1 MRHLFLIGFSYTG
14 KSSAGRLAAERLGM
28 PFIDLD
34 ERIERR
40 AERPIPEVF
49 EAEGEPAFRALEREA
64 LAEVCA
70 EGGAVV
76 ATGGGVPVDAENRRL
91 MRESGVVVLL
101 EARAET
107 IRARQEAAEGESR
120 PMLAAADPLQRIVEL
135 KAERREAYAESA
147 DWTVD
152 TDALD
157 VDGVANRIGEIAHGY
172 EVLAAYQGLKEMQG
186 LEETEGIEEVK
197 GLPGRPTITGGAP
210 SYTVTTKAGTYH
222 GYIGSGLLEKL
233 GPLMREAGL
242 EGTAFVIADGA
253 VFDLYGEPVMASLKE
268 AGFEAYEGV
277 ADPGEASKSL
287 EMAGEI
293 YSWLAGRRAER
304 RDCIVALGGGVAGDL
319 GGFIA
324 ATYLRGMPVV
334 QVPTTLLAM
343 VDASIGGKVAVNLPA
358 GKNLVG
364 AFHQP
369 RLVLADVDT
378 LRTLPQ
384 REMTAGWAE
393 VVKHG
398 LILDRDLLDDIERE
412 RDRLLDRDPGALADI
427 ITRSAAIKARVVTE
441 DERETSGMRNLL
453 NYGHTTGHAL
463 EAVLDYEGLLHGE
476 AVAIGMGVAAEI
488 AVRMKML
495 TGADLERQTEAL
507 RSFGLPLKGPAG
519 IDQAAVRSAMDLDKK
534 VAGKRINWVLLD
546 GIGNAVSRNDVPEDV
561 VRESMAVVLG

>member
-1 MRHLFLIGFSYTG
+1 MRNLFLIGFSYSG
-14 KSSAGRLAAERLGM
+14 KSSAGRLAAERLRM
-28 PFIDLD
+28 PFVDLD

-40 AERPIPEVF
+40 AGRSIPEIF
-49 EAEGEPAFRALEREA
+49 EADGEAAFRALEGEA

-76 ATGGGVPVDAENRRL
+76 ATGGGVPVDAENRRR
-91 MRESGVVVLL
+91 MRESGVAVLL
-101 EARAET
+101 EAKPET
-107 IRARQEAAEGESR
+107 VRARQAAADGGAEESAR
-120 PMLAAADPLQRIVEL
+120 PMLAGGDPLQRIALL
-135 KAERREAYAESA
+135 KAERRDAYADAA
-147 DWTVD
+147 DWTVH

-157 VDGVANRIGEIAHGY
+157 AAGVAAEIARGY
-172 EVLAAYQGLKEMQG
+172 EIVAAERGA
-186 LEETEGIEEVK
+186 TA
-197 GLPGRPTITGGAP
+197 GRPTITGVAP

-222 GYIGSGLLEKL
+222 GYVGSGLLEKL
-233 GPLMREAGL
+233 GALMRNAGL
-242 EGTAFVIADGA
+242 DGTAFVIADGA
-253 VFDLYGEPVMASLKE
+253 VFDLYGEPVMASLKD
-268 AGFEAYEGV
+268 AGFEAYEGI

-287 EMAGEI
+287 ELAGDI
-293 YSWLAGRRAER
+293 YGWLAGRRAER
-304 RDCIVALGGGVAGDL
+304 RDSVVALGGGVAGDL

-324 ATYLRGMPVV
+324 ATYLRGMPFV

-369 RLVLADVDT
+369 RLVLADVEA
-378 LRTLPQ
+378 LRTLPH

-398 LILDRDLLDDIERE
+398 LILDRSLLDDIDRE
-412 RDRLLDRDPGALADI
+412 RDRLLDRDPAALADV

-441 DERETSGMRNLL
+441 DERETLGMRNLL
-453 NYGHTTGHAL
+453 NYGHTVGHAL

-476 AVAIGMGVAAEI
+476 AVAIGMSVAAEI
-488 AVRMKML
+488 AVRMRML
-495 TGADLERQTEAL
+495 TGADLERQADAL

-519 IDQAAVRSAMDLDKK
+519 IDQAAVREAMALDKK
-534 VAGKRINWVLLD
+534 VAGKRINWVLPD

-561 VRESMAVVLG
+561 VREAMAAILG

>member
-1 MRHLFLIGFSYTG
+1 
-14 KSSAGRLAAERLGM
+14 M

-40 AERPIPEVF
+40 AGRPIPEIF

-64 LAEVCA
+64 LAEVCG

-76 ATGGGVPVDAENRRL
+76 ATGGGVPADTENRRL
-91 MRESGVVVLL
+91 MRESGMVVLL
-101 EARAET
+101 EAKPET
-107 IRARQEAAEGESR
+107 VRARQQAAEGESR
-120 PMLAAADPLQRIVEL
+120 PMLAGGDPLDRITQL
-135 KAERREAYAESA
+135 KAERQAAYAEA
-147 DWTVD
+147 AEWTVH
-152 TDALD
+152 TDEMD
-157 VDGVANRIGEIAHGY
+157 VDSVADRIGKIAHGY
-172 EVLAAYQGLKEMQG
+172 EVVGALRARDEMLGLGATHGVAE
-186 LEETEGIEEVK
+186 
-197 GLPGRPTITGGAP
+197 RPTNPGAAP
-210 SYTVTTKAGTYH
+210 SYTVITKARTYH
-222 GYIGSGLLEKL
+222 GYVGSGLLEKL

-242 EGTAFVIADGA
+242 GGTAFVIADDT
-253 VFDLYGEPVMASLKE
+253 VFDLYGEPVMASLKD

-277 ADPGEASKSL
+277 ADPGEASKSI

-293 YSWLAGRRAER
+293 YTWLAGRRAER

-398 LILDRDLLDDIERE
+398 LILDSGLLDDIERD
-412 RDRLLDRDPGALADI
+412 RDRLLERDPDALANI

-488 AVRMKML
+488 ALRMKML
-495 TGADLERQTEAL
+495 TGADLERQAEAL

-534 VAGKRINWVLLD
+534 VTGKRINWVLLD

-561 VRESMAVVLG
+561 VRESMAAVLG

>member
-1 MRHLFLIGFSYTG
+1 MRNLFLIGFSYTG
-14 KSSAGRLAAERLGM
+14 KSSAGRLAAERLGL
-28 PFIDLD
+28 PFVDLD

-40 AERPIPEVF
+40 AGRSIPEIF
-49 EAEGEPAFRALEREA
+49 EAEGEAAFRALEREA

-76 ATGGGVPVDAENRRL
+76 ATGGGVPVDAENRRR

-101 EARAET
+101 EARPET
-107 IRARQEAAEGESR
+107 IRARQTAADSGAEQSAR
-120 PMLAAADPLQRIVEL
+120 PMLAGGDPLQRIAEL
-135 KAERREAYAESA
+135 KAERRDAYGEAA
-147 DWTVD
+147 DWTVH

-157 VDGVANRIGEIAHGY
+157 AGGVAAEIARGY
-172 EVLAAYQGLKEMQG
+172 EIVAAEPGAAA
-186 LEETEGIEEVK
+186 
-197 GLPGRPTITGGAP
+197 GRPTITGVAP

-222 GYIGSGLLEKL
+222 GYVGSGLLEKL
-233 GPLMREAGL
+233 GALMRNAGL
-242 EGTAFVIADGA
+242 DGTAFVIADGA
-253 VFDLYGEPVMASLKE
+253 VFDLYGEPVMASLKD
-268 AGFEAYEGV
+268 AGFEAYEGI
-277 ADPGEASKSL
+277 ADPGESSKSL
-287 EMAGEI
+287 ELAGDI
-293 YSWLAGRRAER
+293 YGWLAGRRAER
-304 RDCIVALGGGVAGDL
+304 RDCVVALGGGVAGDL

-324 ATYLRGMPVV
+324 ATYLRGMPFV

-369 RLVLADVDT
+369 RLVLADVEA
-378 LRTLPQ
+378 LRTLPH

-398 LILDRDLLDDIERE
+398 LILDRSLLDDIDRE

-453 NYGHTTGHAL
+453 NYGHTVGHAL

-476 AVAIGMGVAAEI
+476 AVAIGMSVAAEI
-488 AVRMKML
+488 AVRMRML
-495 TGADLERQTEAL
+495 TGADLERQADAL
-507 RSFGLPLKGPAG
+507 RSFGLPMKGPAG
-519 IDQAAVRSAMDLDKK
+519 IDQAAVREAMALDKK

-561 VRESMAVVLG
+561 VREAMAAILG

>member
-40 AERPIPEVF
+40 AERPIPEIF

-64 LAEVCA
+64 LAEVSA

-120 PMLAAADPLQRIVEL
+120 PMLSGGDPLQRIVEL

-147 DWTVD
+147 DWTIH
-152 TDALD
+152 TDEMD
-157 VDGVANRIGEIAHGY
+157 VEGIATKIGNLGVLPEVSERLRR
-172 EVLAAYQGLKEMQG
+172 VLADLRDA
-186 LEETEGIEEVK
+186 
-197 GLPGRPTITGGAP
+197 GRPTNTGAAP
-210 SYTVTTKAGTYH
+210 SYTVTTKAGTHH
-222 GYIGSGLLEKL
+222 GYVGSGLLEKL

-253 VFDLYGEPVMASLKE
+253 VFDLFGEPVMASLKD

-287 EMAGEI
+287 DMAGDI

-398 LILDRDLLDDIERE
+398 LILDRDLLDDIERD
-412 RDRLLDRDPGALADI
+412 RDRLLERDPGALADI

-495 TGADLERQTEAL
+495 TGADLERQAEAL

-534 VAGKRINWVLLD
+534 MAGKRINWVLLD

>member
-1 MRHLFLIGFSYTG
+1 
-14 KSSAGRLAAERLGM
+14 
-28 PFIDLD
+28 
-34 ERIERR
+34 
-40 AERPIPEVF
+40 
-49 EAEGEPAFRALEREA
+49 
-64 LAEVCA
+64 
-70 EGGAVV
+70 
-76 ATGGGVPVDAENRRL
+76 
-91 MRESGVVVLL
+91 
-101 EARAET
+101 
-107 IRARQEAAEGESR
+107 
-120 PMLAAADPLQRIVEL
+120 
-135 KAERREAYAESA
+135 
-147 DWTVD
+147 
-152 TDALD
+152 
-157 VDGVANRIGEIAHGY
+157 
-172 EVLAAYQGLKEMQG
+172 
-186 LEETEGIEEVK
+186 
-197 GLPGRPTITGGAP
+197 
-210 SYTVTTKAGTYH
+210 
-222 GYIGSGLLEKL
+222 
-233 GPLMREAGL
+233 MREAGL
-242 EGTAFVIADGA
+242 GGTAFVIADDA
-253 VFDLYGEPVMASLKE
+253 VFDLYGEPVMASLRE

-293 YSWLAGRRAER
+293 YTWLAGRRAER

-398 LILDRDLLDDIERE
+398 LILDRDLLDDIERDRGRLLE
-412 RDRLLDRDPGALADI
+412 RDPDALAGI

-488 AVRMKML
+488 ALRMKML
-495 TGADLERQTEAL
+495 TGADLERQAEAL

-519 IDQAAVRSAMDLDKK
+519 IDQAEVRSAMDLDKK

-561 VRESMAVVLG
+561 VRESMAAVLG

>member
-40 AERPIPEVF
+40 AERPIPEIF

-70 EGGAVV
+70 EGGAVI

-120 PMLAAADPLQRIVEL
+120 PMLAGGDPLERIVDL
-135 KAERREAYAESA
+135 KAERQAAYADAA
-147 DWTVD
+147 DWTVH

-157 VDGVANRIGEIAHGY
+157 AGGVAGEVARGY
-172 EVLAAYQGLKEMQG
+172 EIVAGARGAA
-186 LEETEGIEEVK
+186 
-197 GLPGRPTITGGAP
+197 GRPTNTGAAP

-222 GYIGSGLLEKL
+222 GYVGSGLLEKL
-233 GPLMREAGL
+233 GTLMREAGL
-242 EGTAFVIADGA
+242 GGTAFVIADGA
-253 VFDLYGEPVMASLKE
+253 VFDLFGEPVMASLKE

-287 EMAGEI
+287 EMAGDI
-293 YSWLAGRRAER
+293 YTWLAGRRAER

-412 RDRLLDRDPGALADI
+412 RDRLLERHPGALADI

-495 TGADLERQTEAL
+495 TGADLERQTETL

-561 VRESMAVVLG
+561 VRESMAAVLG

>member
-1 MRHLFLIGFSYTG
+1 MGHLFLIGFSYTG

-28 PFIDLD
+28 PFVDLD

-40 AERPIPEVF
+40 AGRPIPEIF
-49 EAEGEPAFRALEREA
+49 QADGEPAFRALEHET

-91 MRESGVVVLL
+91 MRESGAVVLL
-101 EARAET
+101 EAKPET
-107 IRARQEAAEGESR
+107 IRARQATAEGESR
-120 PMLAAADPLQRIVEL
+120 PMLADGDPLERITQL
-135 KAERREAYAESA
+135 KAERQAAYADAA
-147 DWTVD
+147 DWTVH

-157 VDGVANRIGEIAHGY
+157 ANGVAAEIARGY
-172 EVLAAYQGLKEMQG
+172 EIVAEAPGA
-186 LEETEGIEEVK
+186 
-197 GLPGRPTITGGAP
+197 GRPTNTGAAP

-222 GYIGSGLLEKL
+222 GYVGSGLLEKL
-233 GPLMREAGL
+233 GALMREAGL
-242 EGTAFVIADGA
+242 GGTAFVIADGA
-253 VFDLYGEPVMASLKE
+253 VFDLYGEPVMASLKD
-268 AGFEAYEGV
+268 AGFEAFEGV

-293 YSWLAGRRAER
+293 YTWLAGRRAER

-369 RLVLADVDT
+369 RLVLADVET

-398 LILDRDLLDDIERE
+398 LILDRGLLDDIERE
-412 RDRLLDRDPGALADI
+412 RGRLLERDPDALAGI

-561 VRESMAVVLG
+561 VRESMAAVLG

>member
-40 AERPIPEVF
+40 AERPIPEIF
-49 EAEGEPAFRALEREA
+49 GAEGEPAFRALEREA

-70 EGGAVV
+70 EGGSVV

-107 IRARQEAAEGESR
+107 IRVRQEAAEDGAESAR
-120 PMLAAADPLQRIVEL
+120 PMLAGGDPLQRIVEL

-147 DWTVD
+147 DWTVH

-157 VDGVANRIGEIAHGY
+157 AGGVASEVVRGY
-172 EVLAAYQGLKEMQG
+172 EIVAGARGA
-186 LEETEGIEEVK
+186 T
-197 GLPGRPTITGGAP
+197 GRPTITGVAP

-222 GYIGSGLLEKL
+222 GYVGSGLLQQL
-233 GPLMREAGL
+233 GTLMRDAGL
-242 EGTAFVIADGA
+242 GGTAFVIADGA
-253 VFDLYGEPVMASLKE
+253 VFDLYGEPVMASLKD

-293 YSWLAGRRAER
+293 YTWLAGRRAER

-378 LRTLPQ
+378 LRTLPP

-412 RDRLLDRDPGALADI
+412 RDRLLERDPDALADI

-488 AVRMKML
+488 AVRMRML

-561 VRESMAVVLG
+561 VRESMAAVLG

>member
-1 MRHLFLIGFSYTG
+1 MGHLFLIGFSYTG

-28 PFIDLD
+28 PFVDLD

-40 AERPIPEVF
+40 AGRPIPEIF
-49 EAEGEPAFRALEREA
+49 QADGEPAFRALEREA

-70 EGGAVV
+70 EGDTVV
-76 ATGGGVPVDAENRRL
+76 ATGGGVPVDPENRRL

-101 EARAET
+101 EARPET
-107 IRARQEAAEGESR
+107 IRARQEEAEGKSR
-120 PMLAAADPLQRIVEL
+120 PMLAGGDPLERITQL
-135 KAERREAYAESA
+135 KAERREAYAEAA
-147 DWTVD
+147 DWTVH

-157 VDGVANRIGEIAHGY
+157 ANGVAAEIARGY
-172 EVLAAYQGLKEMQG
+172 DIVAGARAAA
-186 LEETEGIEEVK
+186 
-197 GLPGRPTITGGAP
+197 GRPTNTGAAP

-222 GYIGSGLLEKL
+222 GYVGSGLLEKL

-242 EGTAFVIADGA
+242 GGTAFVIADDE
-253 VFDLYGEPVMASLKE
+253 VFDLYGEPVMASLRE

-293 YSWLAGRRAER
+293 YTWLAGRRAER

-398 LILDRDLLDDIERE
+398 LILDRDLLDDIERDRGRLLE
-412 RDRLLDRDPGALADI
+412 RDPAALAGI

-495 TGADLERQTEAL
+495 TGADLERQAEAL
-507 RSFGLPLKGPAG
+507 RSFGLPLKGPTG
-519 IDQAAVRSAMDLDKK
+519 IDQAEVRSAMDLDKK
-534 VAGKRINWVLLD
+534 VTGKRINWVLLD

-561 VRESMAVVLG
+561 VRESMAAVLG

>member
-1 MRHLFLIGFSYTG
+1 MGHLFLIGFSYTG

-28 PFIDLD
+28 PFVDLD

-40 AERPIPEVF
+40 AGRPIPEIF
-49 EAEGEPAFRALEREA
+49 EADGEPAFRAMEREA

-76 ATGGGVPVDAENRRL
+76 ATGGGVPVDPGNRHL

-101 EARAET
+101 EAKPET
-107 IRARQEAAEGESR
+107 IRARQEAAVGESR
-120 PMLAAADPLQRIVEL
+120 PMLTGGDPLERITQL
-135 KAERREAYAESA
+135 KGERQAAYADAA
-147 DWTVD
+147 DWTVH
-152 TDALD
+152 TDALEAN
-157 VDGVANRIGEIAHGY
+157 GVAAEIARGY
-172 EVLAAYQGLKEMQG
+172 DIVAGASAAA
-186 LEETEGIEEVK
+186 
-197 GLPGRPTITGGAP
+197 GRPTNTGAAP

-222 GYIGSGLLEKL
+222 GYVGSGLLQKL

-242 EGTAFVIADGA
+242 AGTAFVIADGE

-293 YSWLAGRRAER
+293 YAWLAGRRAER

-378 LRTLPQ
+378 LGTLPQ

-398 LILDRDLLDDIERE
+398 LILDRDLLDDIEHE
-412 RDRLLDRDPGALADI
+412 RDRLLERDPDTLAEI

-495 TGADLERQTEAL
+495 TGADVERQTEAL

-519 IDQAAVRSAMDLDKK
+519 IDQAEVRSAMDLDKK

-561 VRESMAVVLG
+561 VRESMAAVLG

>member
-14 KSSAGRLAAERLGM
+14 KSSAGRLAAERLRM

-40 AERPIPEVF
+40 AERPIPEIF
-49 EAEGEPAFRALEREA
+49 AAEGEPAFRALEREA

-70 EGGAVV
+70 EDGGVV

-101 EARAET
+101 EARPET
-107 IRARQEAAEGESR
+107 VRARQEAAEGESR
-120 PMLAAADPLQRIVEL
+120 PMLAGADPLQRIVEL
-135 KAERREAYAESA
+135 KADRREVYADAA
-147 DWTVD
+147 DWTVH

-157 VDGVANRIGEIAHGY
+157 AGGVAGEIVRGY
-172 EVLAAYQGLKEMQG
+172 DIVAGARAAS
-186 LEETEGIEEVK
+186 
-197 GLPGRPTITGGAP
+197 GRPTNTGAAP
-210 SYTVTTKAGTYH
+210 SYTVTTRAGTYH
-222 GYIGSGLLEKL
+222 GYVGSGLLEKL

-242 EGTAFVIADGA
+242 AGTAFVIADGA
-253 VFDLYGEPVMASLKE
+253 VFDLFGEPVMASLKE

-398 LILDRDLLDDIERE
+398 LILDRALLDDIERD
-412 RDRLLDRDPGALADI
+412 RDRLLERDPDALADI

-488 AVRMKML
+488 AVRMKMM
-495 TGADLERQTEAL
+495 TGADLERQAEAL

-546 GIGNAVSRNDVPEDV
+546 GIGNAVSRNDVPEHV
-561 VRESMAVVLG
+561 VRESMAAVLG

>member
-1 MRHLFLIGFSYTG
+1 MGHLFLIGFSYTG

-28 PFIDLD
+28 PFVDLD

-40 AERPIPEVF
+40 AGRPIPEIF
-49 EAEGEPAFRALEREA
+49 QADGEPAFRALEREA

-70 EGGAVV
+70 ESGTVV

-91 MRESGVVVLL
+91 MRESGMVVLL
-101 EARAET
+101 EAKPET
-107 IRARQEAAEGESR
+107 VRARQQAAEGESR
-120 PMLAAADPLQRIVEL
+120 PMLAGGDPLERIAQL
-135 KAERREAYAESA
+135 KAERQAAYADAA
-147 DWTVD
+147 DWAVH

-157 VDGVANRIGEIAHGY
+157 ANGVAGEIVRGY
-172 EVLAAYQGLKEMQG
+172 DIVAGARAAS
-186 LEETEGIEEVK
+186 
-197 GLPGRPTITGGAP
+197 GRPTNTGAAP

-222 GYIGSGLLEKL
+222 GYVGSGLLEKL

-242 EGTAFVIADGA
+242 GGTAFVIADGE
-253 VFDLYGEPVMASLKE
+253 VFDLYGEPVMASLKD

-277 ADPGEASKSL
+277 ADPGEASKSI

-293 YSWLAGRRAER
+293 YTWLAGRRAER

-378 LRTLPQ
+378 LGTLPQ

-398 LILDRDLLDDIERE
+398 LILDSGLLDDIERD
-412 RDRLLDRDPGALADI
+412 RDRLLERDPDALAGI

-488 AVRMKML
+488 ALRMKML
-495 TGADLERQTEAL
+495 TGADLERQAEAL

-519 IDQAAVRSAMDLDKK
+519 IDQAEVRSAMDLDKK
-534 VAGKRINWVLLD
+534 VTGKRINWVLLD

-561 VRESMAVVLG
+561 VRESMAAVLG

>member
-1 MRHLFLIGFSYTG
+1 MGHLFLIGFSYTG

-28 PFIDLD
+28 PFVDLD

-40 AERPIPEVF
+40 AGRPVPEIF
-49 EAEGEPAFRALEREA
+49 EADGEPAFRALEREA
-64 LAEVCA
+64 LAEVSA
-70 EGGAVV
+70 EGVAVV
-76 ATGGGVPVDAENRRL
+76 ATGGGVPVDGENRRL

-101 EARAET
+101 EAKSEAV
-107 IRARQEAAEGESR
+107 RARQRAAEGESR
-120 PMLAAADPLQRIVEL
+120 PMLAGGDPLERITQL
-135 KAERREAYAESA
+135 KAERQAAYADAA
-147 DWTVD
+147 DWTVH

-157 VDGVANRIGEIAHGY
+157 ADGVAAEIARGY
-172 EVLAAYQGLKEMQG
+172 GIVAGASTAA
-186 LEETEGIEEVK
+186 
-197 GLPGRPTITGGAP
+197 GRPTNTGAAP

-222 GYIGSGLLEKL
+222 GYVGSGLLQKL

-242 EGTAFVIADGA
+242 GGTAFVIADDA
-253 VFDLYGEPVMASLKE
+253 VFDLYGEPVMASLRE

-293 YSWLAGRRAER
+293 YTWLAGRRAER

-398 LILDRDLLDDIERE
+398 LILDRGLLDDIERDRGRLLE
-412 RDRLLDRDPGALADI
+412 RDPAALGDI

-495 TGADLERQTEAL
+495 TGADVERQAEAL

-534 VAGKRINWVLLD
+534 VAGGRINWVLLD

-561 VRESMAVVLG
+561 VRESMAAILG